1 MKNTKKLFPIALV
14 LVVLISASSMAL
26 ACTPTNGSATPT
38 ASAAT
43 PTALAGTLTDGSATP
58 TTLADIFTGGSAT
71 PTTLSGI
78 LTDGSGIPNTWG
90 GILADGSGIPN
101 TWAGILTDGSGT
113 PTAGTPTALAGTPT
127 GGSAGT
133 FTAPDAAFDAKQTTG
148 KAPFSVSFT
157 DKSTGTIFM
166 WNWDFG
172 DETQISN
179 EQNPTH
185 AYAAAGKYNVTLDVM
200 GMGSDTIT
208 KVISVVV
215 SKPAVATAAKTPVA
229 AFSTSISKRTVKFAD
244 KSTNNPTSWSWDFG
258 DKSCSTSKN
267 PTHTYKKA
275 GKFKVILTAKNA
287 KGSNQKTSY
296 VTVK

>member
-43 PTALAGTLTDGSATP
+43 PT
-58 TTLADIFTGGSAT
+58 TLADILTSGSGI
-71 PTTLSGI
+71 PTTWAGI
-78 LTDGSGIPNTWG
+78 PTDGSGIPT
-90 GILADGSGIPN
+90 
-101 TWAGILTDGSGT
+101 TWAGILTDGSGIPTALAGT
-113 PTAGTPTALAGTPT
+113 PTAGTPTGGSGTPTTLAGTPT

-133 FTAPDAAFDAKQTTG
+133 FNAPVAAFDAKQTTG
-148 KAPFSVSFT
+148 KAPFNVSFT

-166 WNWDFG
+166 WTWDFG
-172 DETQISN
+172 DGGETSTD
-179 EQNPTH
+179 QNPTH

-267 PTHTYKKA
+267 PSHTYKKA

>member
-26 ACTPTNGSATPT
+26 ACTPANGSATPT
-38 ASAAT
+38 VAAT

-58 TTLADIFTGGSAT
+58 TTLADKLTDGSAT
-71 PTTLSGI
+71 PTTLADILKSGSA
-78 LTDGSGIPNTWG
+78 TPT
-90 GILADGSGIPN
+90 
-101 TWAGILTDGSGT
+101 TWAGILTDGSDI
-113 PTAGTPTALAGTPT
+113 PTSLAGTPT

-133 FTAPDAAFDAKQTTG
+133 FNAPDAAFDAKQTTG
-148 KAPFSVSFT
+148 KAPFNVSFT
-157 DKSTGTIFM
+157 DKSTGTVFM
-166 WNWDFG
+166 RTWDFG
-172 DETQISN
+172 DGGDISTD
-179 EQNPTH
+179 QNPTH
-185 AYAAAGKYNVTLDVM
+185 SYAAAGKYNVTLEVM

-215 SKPAVATAAKTPVA
+215 SKPAVSAVAAKTPVA

-267 PTHTYKKA
+267 PSHTYKKA
-275 GKFKVILTAKNA
+275 GKYKVILTAKNA
-287 KGSNQKTSY
+287 KCSNQKTSY

>member
-26 ACTPTNGSATPT
+26 ACTPTNGSATPA

-43 PTALAGTLTDGSATP
+43 PTTSTGTPTDGSATP
-58 TTLADIFTGGSAT
+58 TS
-71 PTTLSGI
+71 
-78 LTDGSGIPNTWG
+78 GSGIP
-90 GILADGSGIPN
+90 IELAGLPIEFANIPS
-101 TWAGILTDGSGT
+101 I
-113 PTAGTPTALAGTPT
+113 LAGTPT
-127 GGSAGT
+127 GGSGTYIGGSGIPTGGSGIPTDGSGTPTTLAGIPT
-133 FTAPDAAFDAKQTTG
+133 DGSAGAFTAPDAAFDAKQTTG
-148 KAPFSVSFT
+148 KAPFNVSFI

-166 WNWDFG
+166 WNWNFG
-172 DETQISN
+172 DETQTSN
-179 EQNPTH
+179 EQNPIH
-185 AYAAAGKYNVTLDVM
+185 SYAAAGKYNVTLEVM

-215 SKPAVATAAKTPVA
+215 SKPAVAAVAAKTPVA

-267 PTHTYKKA
+267 PSHTYKKA